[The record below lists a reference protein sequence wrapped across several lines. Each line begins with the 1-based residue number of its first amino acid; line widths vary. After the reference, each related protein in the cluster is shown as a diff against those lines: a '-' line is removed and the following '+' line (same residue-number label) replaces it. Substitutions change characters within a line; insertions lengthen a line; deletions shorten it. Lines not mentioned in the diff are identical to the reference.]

1 MKLSTYEKQ
10 HRHRM
15 STRLKNL
22 LRKYYLMHGDIEVD
36 TNIISKL
43 VEMKM
48 FGEESAK
55 ELLVLL
61 LEDNII
67 KTNE

>member
-1 MKLSTYEKQ
+1 MKLSTYVKQ
-10 HRHRM
+10 QKNRM

-43 VEMKM
+43 TEMKM
-48 FGEESAK
+48 FGEVSAR
-55 ELLVLL
+55 ELLILL

>member
-1 MKLSTYEKQ
+1 MKLSSYQKQ
-10 HRHRM
+10 QKNRM

-48 FGEESAK
+48 FGEVSAK
-55 ELLVLL
+55 ELSILL
-61 LEDNII
+61 IEDNII
-67 KTNE
+67 KTV

>member
-1 MKLSTYEKQ
+1 MKLSTYEKR
-10 HRHRM
+10 HKHRM

-43 VEMKM
+43 AEMKM
-48 FGEESAK
+48 FGEVSAR
-55 ELLVLL
+55 ELLILL
-61 LEDNII
+61 IEDNII
-67 KTNE
+67 KTNK